1 LFKQNKPIAIEMSEG
16 MVDPLLSSE
25 ELHLSGLKA
34 LEANDPASA
43 LALFEKAL
51 ALDPQNGAYWN
62 NQGNAHTALGNHE
75 SAVENYLVAIA
86 LEKTPPYLVYYNL
99 ASAYY
104 KLGHWSLAM
113 AQFELAVQCEP
124 KRYEAYF
131 GRGLVWEEMSEPSLA
146 IQSYAD
152 ALERNPTFAQ
162 AFNNMGIAFQNLGVE
177 SAALECFD
185 SALAL
190 EPESGD
196 FRTNKGLLRLQYG
209 HWAEGWQYFESRW
222 ETKAMNK
229 VVRRFDFPLWLG
241 KDSLNGKT
249 LLVHCEQGMGDTI
262 QFCRF
267 VPMLIALGADVTLAV
282 QAPLKTLLEANFPAV
297 RVLPG
302 IPTQESFDFHCPIMS
317 LGMAFSADFSNISNS
332 VGYLTIPDVAVS
344 KWATFSG
351 EGARPCIGL
360 VWSGS
365 ATHTNDANRSVALP
379 ELLKV
384 LPSGPRYVSL
394 QKEYRDGDL
403 ALALS
408 AGLEDMRAQLLD
420 FSDTAAL
427 CQQCDLIVS
436 VDTSVAHL
444 AGALGVPT
452 LLLLSFNADWRWLTG
467 RKDSPWYASLQ
478 LLRQATRNVWAGVF
492 AQLHSVLRVT
502 MTAK

>member
-1 LFKQNKPIAIEMSEG
+1 MSEG
-16 MVDPLLSSE
+16 AFDPKLSAE

-34 LEANDPASA
+34 LENEDAVSA
-43 LALFEKAL
+43 LAFFEKAL
-51 ALDPQNGAYWN
+51 ALDPQNSAYWN
-62 NQGNAHTALGNHE
+62 NQGNAHTALGNHK
-75 SAVENYLVAIA
+75 SAVENYLAAIA
-86 LEKTPPYLVYYNL
+86 LEKSPPYLLYFNL

-104 KLGHWSLAM
+104 NLGQWSLAM
-113 AQFELAVQCEP
+113 AQFEIAVQCEP
-124 KRYEAYF
+124 ERYEAYF

-162 AFNNMGIAFQNLGVE
+162 AYNNMGIAFQNLGVE

-196 FRTNKGLLRLQYG
+196 FLTNKGLLCLQYG

-222 ETKAMNK
+222 KTKAMHK
-229 VVRRFDFPLWLG
+229 VARQFDFPLWLG
-241 KDSLNGKT
+241 KEPLNGKT

-267 VPMLIALGADVTLAV
+267 VPLLLALGAQVTLAV
-282 QAPLKTLLEANFPAV
+282 QAPLHKLLEANFPTV

-302 IPTQESFDFHCPIMS
+302 IPTQETFDFHCPIMS
-317 LGMAFSADFSNISNS
+317 LGLAFSADTSNIPNS
-332 VGYLTIPDVAVS
+332 VGYLMIPEIAVA
-344 KWATFSG
+344 KCAGFSVEG
-351 EGARPCIGL
+351 ERPCIGL

-365 ATHTNDANRSVALP
+365 ATHTNDVNRSVALA
-379 ELLKV
+379 ELLKA
-384 LPSGPRYVSL
+384 LPAGPHYVSL
-394 QKEYRDGDL
+394 QKEYREGDL
-403 ALALS
+403 ALALG
-408 AGLEDMRAQLLD
+408 AGLEDVSAQLLD

-452 LLLLSFNADWRWLTG
+452 LLLLPFNADWRWLTG
-467 RKDSPWYASLQ
+467 RKDSPWYVSLQ
-478 LLRQATRNVWAGVF
+478 LLRQTTRADWAGAF
-492 AQLHSVLRVT
+492 AQLHSALKVT
-502 MTAK
+502 STAT

>member
-1 LFKQNKPIAIEMSEG
+1 MSEG
-16 MVDPLLSSE
+16 TFVPLVSAE
-25 ELHLSGLKA
+25 EFHLSGLKA

-43 LALFEKAL
+43 LVLIEKAL
-51 ALDPQNGAYWN
+51 ALDPKNGAYWN

-75 SAVENYLVAIA
+75 SAVENYLTAIA
-86 LEKTPPYLVYYNL
+86 LVKSPPYLVFYNL

-104 KLGHWSLAM
+104 KLGQWSLAM

-124 KRYEAYF
+124 ERYEAYF

-162 AFNNMGIAFQNLGVE
+162 AYNNMGIAFQNLGVE

-190 EPESGD
+190 EPQSGD
-196 FRTNKGLLRLQYG
+196 FQTNKGLLCLQYG
-209 HWAEGWQYFESRW
+209 HWAMGWQYFESRW
-222 ETKAMNK
+222 NTKALNK
-229 VVRRFDFPLWLG
+229 IARNFDFPLWLG
-241 KDSLNGKT
+241 KEPLNGKT

-267 VPMLIALGADVTLAV
+267 VPVLLALGATVTLAV
-282 QAPLKTLLEANFPAV
+282 QAPLHTLLEANFPTV
-297 RVLPG
+297 RVLSG
-302 IPTQESFDFHCPIMS
+302 IPTQESFDLHCPIMS
-317 LGMAFSADFSNISNS
+317 LGLAFSVDSSNIPNS
-332 VGYLTIPDVAVS
+332 VGYLTIPEVAVA
-344 KWATFSG
+344 KWAAFSG
-351 EGARPCIGL
+351 DGARPCIGL

-365 ATHTNDANRSVALP
+365 VTHTNDANRSVALT
-379 ELLKV
+379 ELLNV
-384 LPSGPRYVSL
+384 LPAGPRYVSL
-394 QKEYRDGDL
+394 QKEYRTGDL
-403 ALALS
+403 ALALD
-408 AGLEDMRAQLLD
+408 AGLEDVSAQLID

-452 LLLLSFNADWRWLTG
+452 LLLLPFNADWRWLTG
-467 RKDSPWYASLQ
+467 RNDSPWYASLQ
-478 LLRQATRNVWAGVF
+478 LLRQATRADWAEAF
-492 AQLHSVLRVT
+492 AQLHSALSVMKRR
-502 MTAK
+502 

>member
-1 LFKQNKPIAIEMSEG
+1 MSEG
-16 MVDPLLSSE
+16 TFFFFVSAE
-25 ELHLSGLKA
+25 ELHLTGLKA
-34 LEANDPASA
+34 LENEDAVSA
-43 LALFEKAL
+43 LTLFEKAL
-51 ALDPQNGAYWN
+51 VLDPQNSAYWN

-75 SAVENYLVAIA
+75 SAVENYLTAIA
-86 LEKTPPYLVYYNL
+86 LEKSPPYLVYYNL

-104 KLGHWSLAM
+104 KLGQWSLAM
-113 AQFELAVQCEP
+113 AQFEIAVRCEP
-124 KRYEAYF
+124 ERYEAYF
-131 GRGLVWEEMSEPSLA
+131 GRGLVWEEMSEPALA

-152 ALERNPTFAQ
+152 TLERNPRFAQ
-162 AFNNMGIAFQNLGVE
+162 AYNNMGIAFQNLGVE

-196 FRTNKGLLRLQYG
+196 FRTNKGLLSLQYG

-222 ETKAMNK
+222 KTKAMHK
-229 VVRRFDFPLWLG
+229 VARQFDFPLWLG
-241 KDSLNGKT
+241 KEPLNGKT

-267 VPMLIALGADVTLAV
+267 IPMLLALGAQVTLAV
-282 QAPLKTLLEANFPAV
+282 QAPLQTFMEANFPTV
-297 RVLPG
+297 RLLPG
-302 IPTQESFDFHCPIMS
+302 IPTRESFDFHCPIMS
-317 LGMAFSADFSNISNS
+317 LGLAFSADSTNIPNS
-332 VGYLTIPDVAVS
+332 VGYLTIPEMVIEKSA
-344 KWATFSG
+344 AFSG
-351 EGARPCIGL
+351 EGERPCIGL

-365 ATHTNDANRSVALP
+365 ATHTNDANRSVALT

-394 QKEYRDGDL
+394 QKEYREGDL
-403 ALALS
+403 VLALS
-408 AGLEDMRAQLLD
+408 AGLEDMSAQLID

-452 LLLLSFNADWRWLTG
+452 LLLLPFNADWRWLTG
-467 RKDSPWYASLQ
+467 RKDSPWYRSIQ
-478 LLRQATRNVWAGVF
+478 LLRQTNRTDWTEAF
-492 AQLHSVLRVT
+492 AQLAYLIGNYDLH
-502 MTAK
+502 A

>member
-1 LFKQNKPIAIEMSEG
+1 MSQG
-16 MVDPLLSSE
+16 TFVPLISAG

-34 LEANDPASA
+34 LEENDAASA
-43 LALFEKAL
+43 LLLFEKAL

-62 NQGNAHTALGNHE
+62 NQGNAYTALGNHK
-75 SAVENYLVAIA
+75 SAVENYLAAIA
-86 LEKTPPYLVYYNL
+86 LEKSPPYLLYFNL

-104 KLGHWSLAM
+104 NLGQWSLAM
-113 AQFELAVQCEP
+113 AQFDVAVQCEP
-124 KRYEAYF
+124 DRYEAYF

-152 ALERNPTFAQ
+152 ALERNPTFTQ
-162 AFNNMGIAFQNLGVE
+162 AFNNMGIAFQNLGAE

-185 SALAL
+185 SALTL

-196 FRTNKGLLRLQYG
+196 FQINKGLLCLQYG

-222 ETKAMNK
+222 KTKAMHK
-229 VVRRFDFPLWLG
+229 VARQFDFPLWLG
-241 KDSLNGKT
+241 KEPLNGKT
-249 LLVHCEQGMGDTI
+249 LLVYCEQGMGDTI

-267 VPMLIALGADVTLAV
+267 VPLLLALGAQVTLAV
-282 QAPLKTLLEANFPAV
+282 QAPLQTLLEANFPAV

-302 IPTQESFDFHCPIMS
+302 IPTQETFDFHCPIMS
-317 LGMAFSADFSNISNS
+317 LGLAFSVDSSNIPNS
-332 VGYLTIPDVAVS
+332 VGYLTIPEIAIA
-344 KWATFSG
+344 KFAGFSVEG
-351 EGARPCIGL
+351 ERPCIGL

-365 ATHTNDANRSVALP
+365 ATHTNDVNRSVALA
-379 ELLKV
+379 ELLKA
-384 LPSGPRYVSL
+384 LPAGPHYVSL
-394 QKEYRDGDL
+394 QKEYREGDL
-403 ALALS
+403 ALALG
-408 AGLEDMRAQLLD
+408 AGLEDVSAQLLD

-452 LLLLSFNADWRWLTG
+452 LLLLPFNADWRWLTG

-478 LLRQATRNVWAGVF
+478 LLRQATRADWTGAF
-492 AQLHSVLRVT
+492 AQLHSALRA
-502 MTAK
+502 MERR

>member
-1 LFKQNKPIAIEMSEG
+1 MILKDTFTPPASAEEFH
-16 MVDPLLSSE
+16 LL
-25 ELHLSGLKA
+25 GLKA
-34 LEANDPASA
+34 LDAEKYESA
-43 LALFEKAL
+43 LEYLKKTL
-51 ALDPQNGAYWN
+51 AIDLKNGVAWN
-62 NQGNAHTALGNHE
+62 NHGNALSALNQNDL
-75 SAVENYLVAIA
+75 AVESYLKAIA
-86 LEKTPPYLVYYNL
+86 YQPSPPYLVFYNL

-104 KLGHWSLAM
+104 KLGQWSLAM
-113 AQFELAVQCEP
+113 AQFDVAVQCEP
-124 KRYEAYF
+124 ERYEAYF

-177 SAALECFD
+177 SAALECFE

-196 FRTNKGLLRLQYG
+196 FRTNKGLLLLQHG
-209 HWAEGWQYFESRW
+209 HWAQGWQYFESRW
-222 ETKAMNK
+222 ATQALQK
-229 VVRRFDFPLWLG
+229 VARHFDCPLWLG
-241 KDSLNGKT
+241 KEALNGKT

-267 VPMLIALGADVTLAV
+267 VPLLLALGAKVTLAV
-282 QAPLKTLLEANFPAV
+282 QAPLQTLMEANFPAV

-302 IPTQESFDFHCPIMS
+302 IPTQEKFDFHCPIMS
-317 LGMAFSADFSNISNS
+317 LGLAFAADSSNIPNS
-332 VGYLTIPDVAVS
+332 VGYLTLSAAAVA
-344 KWATFSG
+344 KWAAFSE
-351 EGARPCIGL
+351 EGVRPCIGL

-365 ATHTNDANRSVALP
+365 ATHTNDANRSVALS

-394 QKEYRDGDL
+394 QKEYREGDL
-403 ALALS
+403 TFARG
-408 AGLEDMRAQLLD
+408 AGLEDVSAQLND

-427 CQQCDLIVS
+427 CQRCDLIVS

-452 LLLLSFNADWRWLTG
+452 LLLLPFNADWRWLTG
-467 RKDSPWYASLQ
+467 RNDSPWYASLQ
-478 LLRQATRNVWAGVF
+478 LLRQATRADWAGAI
-492 AQLHSVLRVT
+492 AQLHSEISKFDEKWRKL
-502 MTAK
+502 ASN

>member
-1 LFKQNKPIAIEMSEG
+1 MSEG
-16 MVDPLLSSE
+16 TVDHAVLAEAFHSA
-25 ELHLSGLKA
+25 GLKA
-34 LEANDPASA
+34 LEANDPTSA
-43 LALFEKAL
+43 IGLFEKAL
-51 ALDPQNGAYWN
+51 ALDPHNGAYWN
-62 NQGNAHTALGNHE
+62 NQGNAQTALGNHA
-75 SAVENYLVAIA
+75 SAVENYLVASA
-86 LEKTPPYLVYYNL
+86 LEKTPPYLSFYNL

-104 KLGHWSLAM
+104 KLGQWSLAM
-113 AQFELAVQCEP
+113 AQFDAAVQCEP
-124 KRYEAYF
+124 ERYEAYF

-152 ALERNPTFAQ
+152 ALERNPSFAQ

-196 FRTNKGLLRLQYG
+196 FRTNKGLLCLQYG
-209 HWAEGWQYFESRW
+209 HWEEGWQYFESRW
-222 ETKAMNK
+222 STKAMQK
-229 VVRRFDFPLWLG
+229 VARHFDFPLWLG
-241 KDSLNGKT
+241 KEPLQGKT

-267 VPMLIALGADVTLAV
+267 VPLLIALGAEVTLAV
-282 QAPLKTLLEANFPAV
+282 QAPLQTLMEANFPNV

-302 IPTQESFDFHCPIMS
+302 IPTQETFDFHCPIMS
-317 LGMAFSADFSNISNS
+317 LGLAFAADSSNIPNS
-332 VGYLTIPDVAVS
+332 VGYLTLPEVAVA
-344 KWATFSG
+344 KWAAFAG
-351 EGARPCIGL
+351 QGPRPCVGL

-379 ELLKV
+379 DLLKV

-403 ALALS
+403 AFALG
-408 AGLEDMRAQLLD
+408 AGLEDVSTQLLD

-444 AGALGVPT
+444 AGALSVPT
-452 LLLLSFNADWRWLTG
+452 LLLLPSNADWRWLTG
-467 RKDSPWYASLQ
+467 RNDSPWYASLQ
-478 LLRQATRNVWAGVF
+478 LLRQATRADWTGAF
-492 AQLHSVLRVT
+492 AQLRGTLETRL
-502 MTAK
+502 

>member
-1 LFKQNKPIAIEMSEG
+1 MSEG
-16 MVDPLLSSE
+16 AVDPQLSAE

-34 LEANDPASA
+34 LEANDPTSA

-51 ALDPQNGAYWN
+51 ALDPQNSAYWN

-75 SAVENYLVAIA
+75 SAVENYLTAIA
-86 LEKTPPYLVYYNL
+86 LEKSPPYLLYFNL

-104 KLGHWSLAM
+104 NLGQWSLAM

-124 KRYEAYF
+124 ERYEAYF
-131 GRGLVWEEMSEPSLA
+131 GRGLVWDEMSEPSLA

-152 ALERNPTFAQ
+152 ALERNPAFAQ
-162 AFNNMGIAFQNLGVE
+162 AYNNMGIAFQNLGVE

-196 FRTNKGLLRLQYG
+196 FQINKGLLCLQYG
-209 HWAEGWQYFESRW
+209 HCAEGWQYFESRW
-222 ETKAMNK
+222 KTKALNK
-229 VVRRFDFPLWLG
+229 IARNFDFPLWLG
-241 KDSLNGKT
+241 KEPLNGKN

-267 VPMLIALGADVTLAV
+267 VPMLLALGAKLTLAV
-282 QAPLKTLLEANFPAV
+282 QAPLHTLLEANFPTV

-317 LGMAFSADFSNISNS
+317 LGLAFLADFSNIPNS
-332 VGYLTIPDVAVS
+332 VGYLTIPDVAVA
-344 KWATFSG
+344 KWAGFSG

-365 ATHTNDANRSVALP
+365 ATHTNDANRSVALT

-384 LPSGPRYVSL
+384 LPSGPRYLSL
-394 QKEYRDGDL
+394 QKEYREGDL
-403 ALALS
+403 ALALA
-408 AGLEDMRAQLLD
+408 AGFEDVSAQLLD

-452 LLLLSFNADWRWLTG
+452 LLLLPFNADWRWLTG
-467 RKDSPWYASLQ
+467 RNDSPWYQSLQ
-478 LLRQATRNVWAGVF
+478 LLRQATRADWAGAF
-492 AQLHSVLRVT
+492 AQLHSALSVMKRR
-502 MTAK
+502 

>member
-1 LFKQNKPIAIEMSEG
+1 MFEG
-16 MVDPLLSSE
+16 AVDPLLSSE

-51 ALDPQNGAYWN
+51 ALDPKKGAYWN
-62 NQGNAHTALGNHE
+62 NQGNAYTALGNHK
-75 SAVENYLVAIA
+75 SAVENYLAAIA
-86 LEKTPPYLVYYNL
+86 LEKSPPYLLYFNL

-104 KLGHWSLAM
+104 NLGHWSLAM

-124 KRYEAYF
+124 ERYEAYF
-131 GRGLVWEEMSEPSLA
+131 GRGLVWDEMSEPSLA

-162 AFNNMGIAFQNLGVE
+162 AYNNMGIAFQNLGVE

-196 FRTNKGLLRLQYG
+196 FQINKGLLCLQYG
-209 HWAEGWQYFESRW
+209 HWEEGWQYFESRW
-222 ETKAMNK
+222 KTKALNK
-229 VVRRFDFPLWLG
+229 VARHFDFPLWLG
-241 KDSLNGKT
+241 KESLNGKT

-267 VPMLIALGADVTLAV
+267 IPMLLALGAKLTLAV
-282 QAPLKTLLEANFPAV
+282 QAPLHTLLEANFPTA

-302 IPTQESFDFHCPIMS
+302 IPTQETFDFHCPIMS
-317 LGMAFSADFSNISNS
+317 LGLALTADFSNIPNS
-332 VGYLTIPDVAVS
+332 VGYLTLPSPAEA
-344 KWATFSG
+344 KWAAFSG
-351 EGARPCIGL
+351 EVERPCIGL

-365 ATHTNDANRSVALP
+365 ATHTNDANRSVALT

-384 LPSGPRYVSL
+384 LPAGPRYLSL

-403 ALALS
+403 EQALA
-408 AGLEDMRAQLLD
+408 AGLEDVSAQLLD

-452 LLLLSFNADWRWLTG
+452 LLLLPFNADWRWLTG
-467 RKDSPWYASLQ
+467 RKDSPWYRSFQ
-478 LLRQATRNVWAGVF
+478 LLRQTNRTDWAKAL
-492 AQLHSVLRVT
+492 AQLAYLIDNCNLH
-502 MTAK
+502 A

>member
-1 LFKQNKPIAIEMSEG
+1 MSEG
-16 MVDPLLSSE
+16 AVDPQLPAE

-34 LEANDPASA
+34 LETKDPASA
-43 LALFEKAL
+43 LVLFEKAL
-51 ALDPQNGAYWN
+51 VLDPQNSACWN
-62 NQGNAHTALGNHE
+62 NQGNAHTALGNHK

-86 LEKTPPYLVYYNL
+86 LEKSPPYLLYFNL

-104 KLGHWSLAM
+104 NLGRWSLAM
-113 AQFELAVQCEP
+113 SQFELAVRCEP
-124 KRYEAYF
+124 ERYEAYF

-162 AFNNMGIAFQNLGVE
+162 AYNNMGIAFQNLGVE

-196 FRTNKGLLRLQYG
+196 FRTNKGLLCLQYG
-209 HWAEGWQYFESRW
+209 HWAEGWLYFESRW
-222 ETKAMNK
+222 KTKAMHK
-229 VVRRFDFPLWLG
+229 VARYFDFPLWLG
-241 KDSLNGKT
+241 KEPLNGKT

-267 VPMLIALGADVTLAV
+267 VPLLLALGADVTLAV
-282 QAPLKTLLEANFPAV
+282 QAPLQTLMEANFPTV

-302 IPTQESFDFHCPIMS
+302 IPIQGTFDFHCPIMS
-317 LGMAFSADFSNISNS
+317 LGLAFSVDSSNILNS
-332 VGYLTIPDVAVS
+332 VGYLTIPDVAVT
-344 KWATFSG
+344 KWAAFSG
-351 EGARPCIGL
+351 DGARPCVGL

-365 ATHTNDANRSVALP
+365 ATHTNDANRSVALT

-384 LPSGPRYVSL
+384 LPSGPRYLSL

-408 AGLEDMRAQLLD
+408 AGLEDVSALLLD

-452 LLLLSFNADWRWLTG
+452 LLLLPFNADWRWLTG
-467 RKDSPWYASLQ
+467 RKDSPWYTSLQ
-478 LLRQATRNVWAGVF
+478 LLRQATRADWAEAF
-492 AQLHSVLRVT
+492 AQLHYALSVMKRR
-502 MTAK
+502 

>member
-1 LFKQNKPIAIEMSEG
+1 MSEG
-16 MVDPLLSSE
+16 TFAPLLSAE
-25 ELHLSGLKA
+25 ELHLAGLKA
-34 LEANDPASA
+34 LEENDAASA

-51 ALDPQNGAYWN
+51 ALDPQNSAYWN
-62 NQGNAHTALGNHE
+62 NQGNAHTALGNHT

-104 KLGHWSLAM
+104 KLGQWSLAM
-113 AQFELAVQCEP
+113 AQFDAAVQCEP
-124 KRYEAYF
+124 ERYEAYF
-131 GRGLVWEEMSEPSLA
+131 GRGLVWDEMLEPSMA

-152 ALERNPTFAQ
+152 ALERNPAFAQ

-177 SAALECFD
+177 SAALECFE

-196 FRTNKGLLRLQYG
+196 FRTNKGLLCLQYG
-209 HWAEGWQYFESRW
+209 QWKEGWQYFESRW
-222 ETKAMNK
+222 ATQALQK
-229 VVRRFDFPLWLG
+229 VARHFDCPLWLG
-241 KDSLNGKT
+241 KEPLNGKT

-267 VPMLIALGADVTLAV
+267 VPLLIALGAEVTLAV
-282 QAPLKTLLEANFPAV
+282 QAPLQTLMKANFPKV

-302 IPTQESFDFHCPIMS
+302 IPTQETFDFHCPIMS
-317 LGMAFSADFSNISNS
+317 LGLAFSADLSNIPNS
-332 VGYLTIPDVAVS
+332 VGYLTIPEMAVA
-344 KWATFSG
+344 KWAAFSG

-365 ATHTNDANRSVALP
+365 ATHTNDVNRSVALA
-379 ELLKV
+379 ELLKA
-384 LPSGPRYVSL
+384 LPAGPRYVSL

-403 ALALS
+403 ALVLGT
-408 AGLEDMRAQLLD
+408 GLEDFSAQLLD

-427 CQQCDLIVS
+427 CQLCDLIVS
-436 VDTSVAHL
+436 VDTSVSHL

-452 LLLLSFNADWRWLTG
+452 LLLLPFNADWRWLTG
-467 RKDSPWYASLQ
+467 RKDSPWYVSLQ
-478 LLRQATRNVWAGVF
+478 LLRQTTRADWAGAF
-492 AQLHSVLRVT
+492 AQLHSALKVT
-502 MTAK
+502 STAT

>member
-1 LFKQNKPIAIEMSEG
+1 MSEG
-16 MVDPLLSSE
+16 AVDPQLLAE

-34 LEANDPASA
+34 LETKDPASA

-62 NQGNAHTALGNHE
+62 NQGNAHTALGNHK
-75 SAVENYLVAIA
+75 SAVENYLAAIA
-86 LEKTPPYLVYYNL
+86 LEKSPPYLLYFNL

-104 KLGHWSLAM
+104 NLGQWSLAM
-113 AQFELAVQCEP
+113 AQFEIAVRCEP
-124 KRYEAYF
+124 ERYEAYF

-152 ALERNPTFAQ
+152 ALERNPSFAQ

-177 SAALECFD
+177 SAALECFE

-196 FRTNKGLLRLQYG
+196 FRTNKGLLLLQHG
-209 HWAEGWQYFESRW
+209 HWAQGWQYFESRW
-222 ETKAMNK
+222 ATQALQK
-229 VVRRFDFPLWLG
+229 VARHFDCPLWLG
-241 KDSLNGKT
+241 KEPLNGKT

-267 VPMLIALGADVTLAV
+267 VPLLLALGAKVTLAV
-282 QAPLKTLLEANFPAV
+282 QAPLQTLMEANFPTV
-297 RVLPG
+297 RVFPG
-302 IPTQESFDFHCPIMS
+302 IPTQEKFDFHCPIMS
-317 LGMAFSADFSNISNS
+317 LGFAFAADSSNIPNS
-332 VGYLTIPDVAVS
+332 VGYLTLSAAAVA
-344 KWATFSG
+344 KWAAFSE
-351 EGARPCIGL
+351 EGVRPCIGL

-365 ATHTNDANRSVALP
+365 ATHTNDANRSVALS

-394 QKEYRDGDL
+394 QKEYREGDL
-403 ALALS
+403 TFARG
-408 AGLEDMRAQLLD
+408 AGLEDVSAQLND

-427 CQQCDLIVS
+427 CQRCDLIVS

-452 LLLLSFNADWRWLTG
+452 LLLLPFNADWRWLTG
-467 RKDSPWYASLQ
+467 RNDSPWYASLQ
-478 LLRQATRNVWAGVF
+478 LLRQATRADWAGAF
-492 AQLHSVLRVT
+492 AQLHPGISKLDEKLRKLAT
-502 MTAK
+502 S

>member
-1 LFKQNKPIAIEMSEG
+1 MSEG
-16 MVDPLLSSE
+16 TVDHTVLAEVFHSA
-25 ELHLSGLKA
+25 GLKA
-34 LEANDPASA
+34 LEANDPTSA
-43 LALFEKAL
+43 VGLFEKAL
-51 ALDPQNGAYWN
+51 ALDPHNGAYWN
-62 NQGNAHTALGNHE
+62 NQGNAQTALGNHT

-86 LEKTPPYLVYYNL
+86 LEKAPPYLVYYNL

-104 KLGHWSLAM
+104 KLGQWHLAM
-113 AQFELAVQCEP
+113 AQFDAAVLCEP
-124 KRYEAYF
+124 QRYEAYF
-131 GRGLVWEEMSEPSLA
+131 GRGLVWEELSEPSLA

-152 ALERNPTFAQ
+152 ALERNPLFAQ

-196 FRTNKGLLRLQYG
+196 FRTNKGLLLLQHG
-209 HWAEGWQYFESRW
+209 HWAQGWQYFESRW
-222 ETKAMNK
+222 QTKAMK
-229 VVRRFDFPLWLG
+229 KLARHFDFPLWLG
-241 KDSLNGKT
+241 KEPLNGKT
-249 LLVHCEQGMGDTI
+249 VLLHCEQGMGDTI

-267 VPMLIALGADVTLAV
+267 VPWLLALGAKVTLAV
-282 QAPLKTLLEANFPAV
+282 QAPLQTLMEANFPTV

-302 IPTQESFDFHCPIMS
+302 IPTQEFFDFHCPIMS
-317 LGMAFSADFSNISNS
+317 LGWAFAADSSNIPNS
-332 VGYLTIPDVAVS
+332 VGYLTPPMGHVE
-344 KWATFSG
+344 KWAAFAG
-351 EGARPCIGL
+351 KRERPCIGL

-365 ATHTNDANRSVALP
+365 ATHSNDANRSVALA
-379 ELLKV
+379 ELLTV

-403 ALALS
+403 ARALG
-408 AGLEDMRAQLLD
+408 AGLEDVSDRLND

-452 LLLLSFNADWRWLTG
+452 LLLLPFNADWRWLTG
-467 RKDSPWYASLQ
+467 RNDSPWYASLQ
-478 LLRQATRNVWAGVF
+478 LLRQATRADGAGAF
-492 AQLHSVLRVT
+492 AQLRETLKTRL
-502 MTAK
+502 

>member
-1 LFKQNKPIAIEMSEG
+1 MSEG
-16 MVDPLLSSE
+16 TFVPLVSAE

-34 LEANDPASA
+34 LEENDADSA

-51 ALDPQNGAYWN
+51 ALDPQNSAYWN
-62 NQGNAHTALGNHE
+62 NQGNANTALGNHE
-75 SAVENYLVAIA
+75 SAVENYLIAIA
-86 LEKTPPYLVYYNL
+86 LEKSPPYLVYYNL

-113 AQFELAVQCEP
+113 AQFEIALDSAP
-124 KRYEAYF
+124 DRYEAYF

-196 FRTNKGLLRLQYG
+196 FRTNKGLLCLQYG

-222 ETKAMNK
+222 ETKSMLKA
-229 VVRRFDFPLWLG
+229 VRRFDFPLWLG
-241 KDSLNGKT
+241 KESLNGKT

-267 VPMLIALGADVTLAV
+267 VPMLLALGAQVTLAV
-282 QAPLKTLLEANFPAV
+282 QAPLQTLLEANFPNV

-302 IPTQESFDFHCPIMS
+302 IPTQETFDFHCPIMS
-317 LGMAFSADFSNISNS
+317 LGLAFSAGFSNIPNS
-332 VGYLTIPDVAVS
+332 VGYLTLPSPAVA
-344 KWATFSG
+344 KWAAFSG

-365 ATHTNDANRSVALP
+365 ATHANDANRSVALT

-384 LPSGPRYVSL
+384 LPSGPRYLSL
-394 QKEYRDGDL
+394 QKEYREGDL
-403 ALALS
+403 AVVLG
-408 AGLEDMRAQLLD
+408 AGLEDVSAQLLD

-444 AGALGVPT
+444 SGALGIPT
-452 LLLLSFNADWRWLTG
+452 LLLLPFNADWRWLTG
-467 RKDSPWYASLQ
+467 RNDSPWYASLQ
-478 LLRQATRNVWAGVF
+478 LLRQATRADWTGAF
-492 AQLHSVLRVT
+492 AQLKETLETRL
-502 MTAK
+502 

>member
-1 LFKQNKPIAIEMSEG
+1 MFQGAFN
-16 MVDPLLSSE
+16 PLLAAE
-25 ELHLSGLKA
+25 NFHFSGLKA

-51 ALDPQNGAYWN
+51 TLDSKNGVYWN

-75 SAVENYLVAIA
+75 TAVENYLNAIA
-86 LEKTPPYLVYYNL
+86 LQTTPPYLVYYNL

-104 KLGHWSLAM
+104 KLGQWSLAM

-124 KRYEAYF
+124 ERYEAYF

-185 SALAL
+185 NALAL

-196 FRTNKGLLRLQYG
+196 FRTNKGLLCLQYG
-209 HWAEGWQYFESRW
+209 HWEEGWQYFESRW
-222 ETKAMNK
+222 QTKAMQK
-229 VVRRFDFPLWLG
+229 AIRHFDYPLWIG
-241 KDSLNGKT
+241 KEQLIGKT

-267 VPMLIALGADVTLAV
+267 LPMLLALGAKVTLAV
-282 QAPLKTLLEANFPAV
+282 QAPLQTLLESNFPNV

-302 IPTQESFDFHCPIMS
+302 IPTHESFDFHCPIMS
-317 LGMAFSADFSNISNS
+317 LGLAFSADSSNISNS
-332 VGYLTIPDVAVS
+332 VYYLTPPALTAA
-344 KWATFSG
+344 KWATFS
-351 EGARPCIGL
+351 EAVARPCIGL

-365 ATHTNDANRSVALP
+365 ATHTNDANRSVILQ
-379 ELLKV
+379 ELLKA
-384 LPSGPRYVSL
+384 LPIGPRYVSL
-394 QKEYRDGDL
+394 QKEYHDGDL
-403 ALALS
+403 ALAL
-408 AGLEDMRAQLLD
+408 AEGLEDVSAELID

-444 AGALGVPT
+444 SGALGVPT
-452 LLLLSFNADWRWLTG
+452 LLLLPFNADWRWLTG
-467 RKDSPWYASLQ
+467 RNDSPWYTSLQ
-478 LLRQATRNVWAGVF
+478 LLRQAARADWAGAF
-492 AQLHSVLRVT
+492 AQLRETLETRL
-502 MTAK
+502 

>member
-1 LFKQNKPIAIEMSEG
+1 MSEG
-16 MVDPLLSSE
+16 AVDPQLSAE

-34 LEANDPASA
+34 LEAKDPASA
-43 LALFEKAL
+43 IVLFEKAL
-51 ALDPQNGAYWN
+51 LLDPQNSACWN
-62 NQGNAHTALGNHE
+62 NQGNAHTALGNQK

-86 LEKTPPYLVYYNL
+86 LEKTPPYLLYFNL

-104 KLGHWSLAM
+104 NLGQWSLAM
-113 AQFELAVQCEP
+113 AQFEIAVQCEP
-124 KRYEAYF
+124 GRYEAYF
-131 GRGLVWEEMSEPSLA
+131 GRGLIWDEKSEPSLA

-162 AFNNMGIAFQNLGVE
+162 AYNNMGIAFQNLGVE

-196 FRTNKGLLRLQYG
+196 FQINKGLLCLQYG

-222 ETKAMNK
+222 NTKALHK
-229 VVRRFDFPLWLG
+229 VARHFDFPLWLG
-241 KDSLNGKT
+241 KEPFHGKT
-249 LLVHCEQGMGDTI
+249 LLVHCEQGVGDTI

-267 VPMLIALGADVTLAV
+267 VPMLLALGAQVTLAV
-282 QAPLKTLLEANFPAV
+282 QAPLQTLLEANFPAV

-302 IPTQESFDFHCPIMS
+302 IPTQETFDFHCPIMS
-317 LGMAFSADFSNISNS
+317 LGLAFSVDSSNIPNS
-332 VGYLTIPDVAVS
+332 VGYLTIPEIAVA
-344 KWATFSG
+344 KCAGFSVEG
-351 EGARPCIGL
+351 ERPCIGL

-365 ATHTNDANRSVALP
+365 ATHTNDANRSVALTQ
-379 ELLKV
+379 LLKV
-384 LPSGPRYVSL
+384 LPSGPRYISL

-408 AGLEDMRAQLLD
+408 AGLEDVSAQLLD

-452 LLLLSFNADWRWLTG
+452 LLLLPFNADWRWLTG

-478 LLRQATRNVWAGVF
+478 LLRQATRADWTGAF
-492 AQLHSVLRVT
+492 AQLKETLETRL
-502 MTAK
+502 

>member
-1 LFKQNKPIAIEMSEG
+1 MSEG
-16 MVDPLLSSE
+16 TVDHAILAE
-25 ELHLSGLKA
+25 EFHSAGLKA

-51 ALDPQNGAYWN
+51 ALDPHNSAYWN
-62 NQGNAHTALGNHE
+62 NQGNAQTALGNHT

-86 LEKTPPYLVYYNL
+86 LEKTPPYLVFYNL

-104 KLGHWSLAM
+104 KLGQWHLAM
-113 AQFELAVQCEP
+113 AQFDAAVLCEP
-124 KRYEAYF
+124 QRYEAYF
-131 GRGLVWEEMSEPSLA
+131 GRGLVWEELSEPSLA

-152 ALERNPTFAQ
+152 ALERNPLFAQ

-190 EPESGD
+190 EPASGD
-196 FRTNKGLLRLQYG
+196 FRTNKGLLCLQYG
-209 HWAEGWQYFESRW
+209 QWEKGWQYFESRW
-222 ETKAMNK
+222 QTKAMQK
-229 VVRRFDFPLWLG
+229 VARHFDFPLWLG
-241 KDSLNGKT
+241 KEPLNGKT

-267 VPMLIALGADVTLAV
+267 VPWLLALGAKVTLAV
-282 QAPLKTLLEANFPAV
+282 QAPLHTLVEANFPTV
-297 RVLPG
+297 RVIPG

-317 LGMAFSADFSNISNS
+317 LGLAFAADSSNIPNS
-332 VGYLTIPDVAVS
+332 VGYLTAPKLAVAQ
-344 KWATFSG
+344 WAAF
-351 EGARPCIGL
+351 ARAGGLPSIGL

-365 ATHTNDANRSVALP
+365 VTHSNDANRSVALAD
-379 ELLKV
+379 LVKA
-384 LPSGPRYVSL
+384 LPAGPRYVSL
-394 QKEYRDGDL
+394 QKEYRDGDREL
-403 ALALS
+403 ALA
-408 AGLEDMRAQLLD
+408 AGLEDVSAQLHD

-452 LLLLSFNADWRWLTG
+452 LLLLPVNADWRWLTG
-467 RKDSPWYASLQ
+467 RNDSPWYASLQ
-478 LLRQATRNVWAGVF
+478 LLRQATRADWAGAF
-492 AQLHSVLRVT
+492 AQLRETIETRL
-502 MTAK
+502 

>member
-1 LFKQNKPIAIEMSEG
+1 MSEG
-16 MVDPLLSSE
+16 TFSPLVSAE
-25 ELHLSGLKA
+25 EFHLSGLKA
-34 LEANDPASA
+34 LEENDPASA
-43 LALFEKAL
+43 LVFFEKAL

-62 NQGNAHTALGNHE
+62 NQGNAHNALGNHK

-86 LEKTPPYLVYYNL
+86 LEKTPPYLSFYNL

-104 KLGHWSLAM
+104 KLGQWSLAM
-113 AQFELAVQCEP
+113 AQFDAAVQCEP
-124 KRYEAYF
+124 ERYEAYF

-152 ALERNPTFAQ
+152 ALERNPSFAQ

-196 FRTNKGLLRLQYG
+196 FRTNKGLLCLQYG
-209 HWAEGWQYFESRW
+209 HWEEGWQYFESRW
-222 ETKAMNK
+222 ATKAMQT
-229 VVRRFDFPLWLG
+229 VVRHFDFPLWLG
-241 KDSLNGKT
+241 KEPLHGKT

-267 VPMLIALGADVTLAV
+267 VPILIALGARLTLAV
-282 QAPLKTLLEANFPAV
+282 QAPLQTLLEANFPAV

-317 LGMAFSADFSNISNS
+317 LGLAFAADSSNIPNS
-332 VGYLTIPDVAVS
+332 VGYLTLPEVAVA
-344 KWATFSG
+344 KWAAFTG
-351 EGARPCIGL
+351 QGPQPCVGL

-379 ELLKV
+379 DLLKV

-394 QKEYRDGDL
+394 QKEYRNGDLEL
-403 ALALS
+403 ALAS
-408 AGLEDMRAQLLD
+408 NLEDVSSQLLD
-420 FSDTAAL
+420 FADTAAL

-444 AGALGVPT
+444 AGALAVPT
-452 LLLLSFNADWRWLTG
+452 LLLLPFNADWRWLSG
-467 RKDSPWYASLQ
+467 RNDSPWYASLQ
-478 LLRQATRNVWAGVF
+478 LLRQATRADWTGAF
-492 AQLHSVLRVT
+492 AQLRETLETRL
-502 MTAK
+502 

>member
-1 LFKQNKPIAIEMSEG
+1 MSEG
-16 MVDPLLSSE
+16 TFVPLVSAE
-25 ELHLSGLKA
+25 EFHLSGLKA

-43 LALFEKAL
+43 LAFFEKAL
-51 ALDPQNGAYWN
+51 ALDPQNSAYWN

-75 SAVENYLVAIA
+75 SAVEYYLTAID
-86 LEKTPPYLVYYNL
+86 LEKSPPYLVYYNL

-104 KLGHWSLAM
+104 KLGQWSLAM
-113 AQFELAVQCEP
+113 AQFEIAVQCEP
-124 KRYEAYF
+124 ERYEAYF
-131 GRGLVWEEMSEPSLA
+131 GRGLVWEEMYEPSLA

-162 AFNNMGIAFQNLGVE
+162 AYNNMGIAFQNLGVE

-196 FRTNKGLLRLQYG
+196 FQTNKGLLCLQYG

-222 ETKAMNK
+222 NTKAMHK
-229 VVRRFDFPLWLG
+229 VARRFDFPLWLG
-241 KDSLNGKT
+241 KESLNGKT
-249 LLVHCEQGMGDTI
+249 LLVHCEQGIGDTI

-267 VPMLIALGADVTLAV
+267 MPMVLALGAQVTLAV
-282 QAPLKTLLEANFPAV
+282 QAPLQTLLEANFPNA

-317 LGMAFSADFSNISNS
+317 LGLAFSADSSNIPNS
-332 VGYLTIPDVAVS
+332 VGYLTIPGVAVR
-344 KWATFSG
+344 KWAGFSG

-365 ATHTNDANRSVALP
+365 ATHTNDANRSVVLT

-384 LPSGPRYVSL
+384 LPSGPRYLSL

-403 ALALS
+403 ALALG
-408 AGLEDMRAQLLD
+408 AGLQDVSAQLLD

-444 AGALGVPT
+444 AGALGVLT
-452 LLLLSFNADWRWLTG
+452 LLLLPFNADWRWLTG
-467 RKDSPWYASLQ
+467 RNDSPWYATLQ
-478 LLRQATRNVWAGVF
+478 LLRQATRADWAGAF
-492 AQLHSVLRVT
+492 AQLKETIETRL
-502 MTAK
+502 

>member
-1 LFKQNKPIAIEMSEG
+1 MSEG
-16 MVDPLLSSE
+16 TFVPLVSAE

-43 LALFEKAL
+43 LVLFEKAL
-51 ALDPQNGAYWN
+51 ALDPQNSAYWN
-62 NQGNAHTALGNHE
+62 NQGNAHAALENHE
-75 SAVENYLVAIA
+75 SAVENYLTAIA
-86 LEKTPPYLVYYNL
+86 LEKSPPYLVFYNL

-104 KLGHWSLAM
+104 KLGQWSLAM

-124 KRYEAYF
+124 ERYEAYF
-131 GRGLVWEEMSEPSLA
+131 GCGLVWEEMSEPSLA

-196 FRTNKGLLRLQYG
+196 FRTNKGLLCLQYG
-209 HWAEGWQYFESRW
+209 QWEEGWEYFESRW
-222 ETKAMNK
+222 NTKALNK

-241 KDSLNGKT
+241 KESLNGKT
-249 LLVHCEQGMGDTI
+249 LLIHCEQGMGDTI

-267 VPMLIALGADVTLAV
+267 LPMLLALGAQVTLAV
-282 QAPLKTLLEANFPAV
+282 QAPLQPLLEANFPNV

-317 LGMAFSADFSNISNS
+317 LGLAFSADTSNIPNS
-332 VGYLTIPDVAVS
+332 VGYLTIPGAAVA
-344 KWATFSG
+344 KWAGFSG
-351 EGARPCIGL
+351 EGARPCVGL

-365 ATHTNDANRSVALP
+365 ATHTNDANRSVALT
-379 ELLKV
+379 ELLTV
-384 LPSGPRYVSL
+384 LLSGPRYLSL
-394 QKEYRDGDL
+394 QKEYREGDL
-403 ALALS
+403 ALALA
-408 AGLEDMRAQLLD
+408 AGFEDVSAQLID

-444 AGALGVPT
+444 AGALGIPT
-452 LLLLSFNADWRWLTG
+452 LLLLPFNADWRWLTG
-467 RKDSPWYASLQ
+467 RNDSPWYASLQ
-478 LLRQATRNVWAGVF
+478 LLRQATRADWTGAF
-492 AQLHSVLRVT
+492 AQLKETLETRL
-502 MTAK
+502 

>member
-1 LFKQNKPIAIEMSEG
+1 MSEG
-16 MVDPLLSSE
+16 AVDPKLSAE

-43 LALFEKAL
+43 LVLFEKAL

-62 NQGNAHTALGNHE
+62 NQGNAYTALGNHE
-75 SAVENYLVAIA
+75 SAVENYLTAIA
-86 LEKTPPYLVYYNL
+86 LEQSPPYLVYYNL

-104 KLGHWSLAM
+104 KLGQWSLAM
-113 AQFELAVQCEP
+113 AQFELAVQCDPE
-124 KRYEAYF
+124 RYEAYF

-162 AFNNMGIAFQNLGVE
+162 AYNNMGIAFQNLGVE

-185 SALAL
+185 CALAL

-196 FRTNKGLLRLQYG
+196 FRTNKGLLCLQYG
-209 HWAEGWQYFESRW
+209 HWAVGWQYFESRW
-222 ETKAMNK
+222 DTKAMRK
-229 VVRRFDFPLWLG
+229 VSRRFEFPLWLG
-241 KDSLNGKT
+241 KESLNGKT

-267 VPMLIALGADVTLAV
+267 VPMLLALGAQVTLAV
-282 QAPLKTLLEANFPAV
+282 QAPLQTFLEANFPNV

-302 IPTQESFDFHCPIMS
+302 IPTQETFDFHCPIMS
-317 LGMAFSADFSNISNS
+317 LGLAFSADSSNIPNS
-332 VGYLTIPDVAVS
+332 VGYLTIPGVAVR
-344 KWATFSG
+344 KWAGFSR

-365 ATHTNDANRSVALP
+365 ATHTNDANRSVALT

-384 LPSGPRYVSL
+384 LPSGPRYISL
-394 QKEYRDGDL
+394 QKEYRDGDS
-403 ALALS
+403 ALALE
-408 AGLEDMRAQLLD
+408 AGLEDVSAQLLD

-452 LLLLSFNADWRWLTG
+452 LLLLPFNADWRWLTG
-467 RKDSPWYASLQ
+467 RNDSPWYATLQ
-478 LLRQATRNVWAGVF
+478 LLRQATRADWAGAF
-492 AQLHSVLRVT
+492 AQLKETLETRL
-502 MTAK
+502 